1 MITTIKNSILASIL
15 IGFGVA
21 VSLYIGSPIGTFLFS
36 FGLIGVCYLGADL
49 FTGKCGYYWRESDNK
64 RLELILILLINLV
77 AGWGIGALLSL
88 VDPALMTK
96 ATEKIASWEEMSLFA
111 YFIKSVFCGAIMYI
125 AVDCWKSK
133 GTPLGIIYGV
143 PLFIFCGF
151 QHCIAN
157 IVFLGLANTMSPL
170 ILVCILGNLLGSII
184 IDLLTPKP
192 EPLIDELKINIGF

>member
-1 MITTIKNSILASIL
+1 MK
-15 IGFGVA
+15 
-21 VSLYIGSPIGTFLFS
+21 
-36 FGLIGVCYLGADL
+36 
-49 FTGKCGYYWRESDNK
+49 YYVNA
-64 RLELILILLINLV
+64 LILLINLV

-133 GTPLGIIYGV
+133 GAPLGIIYGV

-157 IVFLGLANTMSPL
+157 IIFLGLANSMSPL

-192 EPLIDELKINIGF
+192 ESLIDELKINIGF